1 MDDEIADR
9 EALRREIRGK
19 YRDVAVDPERSF
31 DFYTGRALAHRL
43 GYPHS
48 IVDPLPDHAVESFAG
63 VSNPFSL
70 RRLRRGEKVVD
81 VGSGAGF
88 DAFIAAGQVGDQ
100 GRVVG
105 IDMTPEMITKSWAS
119 ADALGLRQV
128 EFREGLAEALP
139 IEDDWADVVIS
150 NGAINCGRRGPR
162 PRRLRRDGRHAGD
175 RGSRAGL
182 ARGRP
187 PARGGRGGG
196 CGWSG

>member
-63 VSNPFSL
+63 VSNPFSM
-70 RRLRRGEKVVD
+70 RRLRRGENVVD

-88 DAFIAAGQVGDQ
+88 DAFIAARQVGEQ

-105 IDMTPEMITKSWAS
+105 IDMTPEMITKSQAS

-150 NGAINCGRRGPR
+150 NGAINLCADKRTVLAEIHRV
-162 PRRLRRDGRHAGD
+162 LRHVGALQFADVAN
-175 RGSRAGL
+175 
-182 ARGRP
+182 GRP
-187 PARGGRGGG
+187 VPPEALRDIDL
-196 CGWSG
+196 WAA